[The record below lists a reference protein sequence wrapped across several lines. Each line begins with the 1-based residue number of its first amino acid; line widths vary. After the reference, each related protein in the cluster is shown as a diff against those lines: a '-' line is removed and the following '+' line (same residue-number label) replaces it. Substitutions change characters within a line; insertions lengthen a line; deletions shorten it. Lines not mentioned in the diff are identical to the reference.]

1 MIRGILATMLV
12 LPLAACVSAPLPL
25 AADATDGAQTYAC
38 AGGKSFTAAY
48 DLKGDRASVS
58 AGGRTYSLRHVP
70 SGSGVKYAQGGVELH
85 AKGTSAMLDGAAGAP
100 YRDCQ
105 VG

>member
-1 MIRGILATMLV
+1 MIRGIFGAILV
-12 LPLAACVSAPLPL
+12 LALSACATAPRPV
-25 AADATDGAQTYAC
+25 AADATDAAQTYTC

-48 DLKGDRASVS
+48 DLQGERASVS
-58 AGGRTYSLRHVP
+58 AGGRTYSLRHLP
-70 SGSGVKYAQGGVELH
+70 SGSGVKYAEGGVELH
-85 AKGTSAMLDGAAGAP
+85 AKGAGALLVGAAGSP

>member
-1 MIRGILATMLV
+1 MIRGILATMSV
-12 LPLAACVSAPLPL
+12 LALAACASAPLPL
-25 AADATDGAQTYAC
+25 AADATDAAHTYAC
-38 AGGKSFTAAY
+38 AGGKTFTAAY
-48 DLKGDRASVS
+48 DLKGDRASIS

-70 SGSGVKYAQGGVELH
+70 SGSGVKYAKDGVELH
-85 AKGTSAMLDGAAGAP
+85 AKGTGAVLDGAAGSP